1 MYKGGDNGGAANFML
16 NTVGNGE
23 QQFDNVMNST
33 SNSNVILPLQSST
46 SLVNSAPVNIN
57 TVGGQKGGKC
67 GAACLHG
74 GTTSPTGV
82 PSNNAMMGN
91 GMMGNGMMGKGMMG
105 KEMMK
110 EGWKGGGRGRKGGF
124 FGMGSVI
131 NQAIVPFGILAMQQ
145 SYGRKRHGSTS
156 SRGTKRRFR

>member
-1 MYKGGDNGGAANFML
+1 MYKGGDTGGAANFML

-23 QQFDNVMNST
+23 QQFDNVMNGT

-57 TVGGQKGGKC
+57 NVGGQK
-67 GAACLHG
+67 G

-82 PSNNAMMGN
+82 PSNNSMMGN
-91 GMMGNGMMGKGMMG
+91 GMMNKDMMGNGMMNKDMMGKGMMNKG
-105 KEMMK
+105 M
-110 EGWKGGGRGRKGGF
+110 KGGVRGRKGGF

-145 SYGRKRHGSTS
+145 SYGRKRHGSSS